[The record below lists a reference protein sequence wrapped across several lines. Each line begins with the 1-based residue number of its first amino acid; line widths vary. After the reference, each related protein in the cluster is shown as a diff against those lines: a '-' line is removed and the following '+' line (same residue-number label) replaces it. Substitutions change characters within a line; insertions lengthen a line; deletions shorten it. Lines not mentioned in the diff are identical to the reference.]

1 MKKSPSLNA
10 KALII
15 VACVVVV
22 VVGVIIAQTLGLR
35 FEVKF
40 DNYTTQKQ
48 ELQAKCSVEAE
59 EVDEIACLKLGKI
72 FEKEKDTDNTIKYYA
87 RACSANAYT
96 HLNEPELK
104 YACSALGALF
114 EVQKEYST
122 ALTYYALA
130 CEFQEPKACAKISE
144 LAPKEPEFNAANAF
158 FKACRENFRKKEY
171 YPACLELQ
179 KIYVKNDRDIP
190 SAIKEMAGMCW
201 DIFLPACTERNKA
214 VDKYVADRIKNV
226 RLEVDKRWYIIS
238 NFDKYCANFKAK
250 SACEAKESFL
260 AQFDKECQTD
270 EANGESCVL
279 LARFYMSNKTKNLYN
294 DKFYL
299 EPFKKTAQKGC
310 DLGNSNACYLLAKY
324 YYKYLDLLNKRENK
338 TDELA
343 LSEARKFGKKVC
355 AELKDAGKCVRL
367 AEFETD
373 IKENDDERVKAM
385 FFYLKTGCDEL
396 GNAKVCQT
404 LAEHYDKKFINQKQ
418 ALHYYDKACALGVGC
433 MRLAQ
438 IYLWG
443 EYVSDKEVKR
453 DLAKARHYFTKDC
466 DSGVDD
472 YKCGIDGDDN
482 VCSASNPSCFIKRL
496 SPKELEN
503 LDESIFN

>member
-1 MKKSPSLNA
+1 M
-10 KALII
+10 
-15 VACVVVV
+15 
-22 VVGVIIAQTLGLR
+22 
-35 FEVKF
+35 
-40 DNYTTQKQ
+40 
-48 ELQAKCSVEAE
+48 
-59 EVDEIACLKLGKI
+59 
-72 FEKEKDTDNTIKYYA
+72 
-87 RACSANAYT
+87 
-96 HLNEPELK
+96 
-104 YACSALGALF
+104 
-114 EVQKEYST
+114 
-122 ALTYYALA
+122 
-130 CEFQEPKACAKISE
+130 
-144 LAPKEPEFNAANAF
+144 

-190 SAIKEMAGMCW
+190 SAIKEMAGMCR

-226 RLEVDKRWYIIS
+226 RLEVDKREYIIS
-238 NFDKYCANFKAK
+238 NFDKYCAKFKAK
-250 SACEAKESFL
+250 SACEAKEGFL

-279 LARFYMSNKTKNLYN
+279 LARFYMSNETKNLYN

-343 LSEARKFGKKVC
+343 LSEARKFGKRVC

-373 IKENDDERVKAM
+373 IKENDDERVKNM
-385 FFYLKTGCDEL
+385 LFYLKTGCDEL
-396 GNAKVCQT
+396 GNVKVCQT
-404 LAEHYDKKFINQKQ
+404 LAEHYDEGVVNKHKPYHLDEKFINQKQ
-418 ALHYYDKACALGVGC
+418 ALHYYDKACEMDGSTC
-433 MRLAQ
+433 KKLA
-438 IYLWG
+438 IDYLWG
-443 EYVSDKEVKR
+443 RYVGDDEVKR

-466 DSGVDD
+466 DKGVDD
-472 YKCGIDGDDN
+472 YECGIDGDDN

>member
-1 MKKSPSLNA
+1 M
-10 KALII
+10 
-15 VACVVVV
+15 
-22 VVGVIIAQTLGLR
+22 
-35 FEVKF
+35 
-40 DNYTTQKQ
+40 
-48 ELQAKCSVEAE
+48 
-59 EVDEIACLKLGKI
+59 
-72 FEKEKDTDNTIKYYA
+72 
-87 RACSANAYT
+87 
-96 HLNEPELK
+96 
-104 YACSALGALF
+104 
-114 EVQKEYST
+114 
-122 ALTYYALA
+122 
-130 CEFQEPKACAKISE
+130 
-144 LAPKEPEFNAANAF
+144 
-158 FKACRENFRKKEY
+158 FKACRENFHKKEY

-226 RLEVDKRWYIIS
+226 RLEVDKREYIIS
-238 NFDKYCANFKAK
+238 NFDKYCAKFKAK
-250 SACEAKESFL
+250 SACEAKEGFL

-279 LARFYMSNKTKNLYN
+279 LARFYMSNETKNLYN
-294 DKFYL
+294 DKIYL

-343 LSEARKFGKKVC
+343 LSEARKFGKRVC
-355 AELKDAGKCVRL
+355 AELKDAGKCVQL

-373 IKENDDERVKAM
+373 IKENDDERVKNM

-396 GNAKVCQT
+396 GDVKVCQT

-443 EYVSDKEVKR
+443 EYVSDKEVR
-453 DLAKARHYFTKDC
+453 RNLAKAKHYFTKDC

-472 YKCGIDGDDN
+472 YECGIDGDDN

-496 SPKELEN
+496 SPKELKN